1 MPMAAAS
8 VRECASPFARRV
20 PTLVF
25 GWGNPSRG
33 DDALGPLFVERI
45 AAFALPG
52 VETLQDYQL
61 QIEHALD
68 LAGRQRILFVDAGAT
83 TPPPFT
89 ISRLALP
96 DEPSAQIFSHALS
109 PLGLLHTFTTFYDAP
124 PPPAFLLEIRGEN
137 FALGAPLSAA
147 AQRHLAAAL
156 SWAEKWLK

>member
-1 MPMAAAS
+1 MDVAIIS
-8 VRECASPFARRV
+8 ECASCATQRAPI
-20 PTLVF
+20 LVF

-45 AAFALPG
+45 AALG
-52 VETLQDYQL
+52 LSSVSTLQDYQL

-89 ISRLALP
+89 ISRLALS